1 MNKDIE
7 EFIKKEKDTSRFK
20 LNILK
25 NRLAKD
31 SVSNDLIENENR
43 FLKYD
48 FENVKFENID
58 ECRSAIDL
66 FRSSFELFEQKY
78 ADKRYKIDYDDII
91 SDLFNQIKS
100 VTVEDNL
107 VGGFFIQNISNRNL
121 YNKDGSVR
129 SFVYKTTLKQK
140 ILLNCLIKCFKN
152 LMSYG
157 CEYNYEDLNFFFS
170 TIEKNIYKYYNDS
183 YKILKEASM
192 LNDEELSKFKPLEDA
207 IIFFEKIVTIKNK
220 SFLKLDLQH
229 SGYEKINPLYL
240 SIKNDNETELN
251 NFHKFKVILEKNV
264 YYKAVEIGSTNVNI
278 ENSSIMIASTRREME
293 DFNNLKSWL
302 RLKIKNIKNKIVL

>member
-1 MNKDIE
+1 MNKEIE

-20 LNILK
+20 INILK

-48 FENVKFENID
+48 FDNVKFENID

-78 ADKRYKIDYDDII
+78 ADKRYKIDYEEII
-91 SDLFNQIKS
+91 SDLFNQIKD

-107 VGGFFIQNISNRNL
+107 VGGFFVQNISNRNI

-152 LMSYG
+152 LMFYG